1 MMLTLNCGMYP
12 LLVPTSIG
20 WFSSMR
26 LVTKLVLSMKI
37 DSLNLFDNL
46 FPKNHPG
53 YYMVPPLIPIL
64 IMG

>member
-1 MMLTLNCGMYP
+1 
-12 LLVPTSIG
+12 
-20 WFSSMR
+20 MR